1 MANFGQKRALRA
13 NQLIFLLVVA
23 LLLISCNRNRQSVT
37 PAPSAQATV
46 SATIVATEQ
55 GNSTGQGNSTE
66 QVATPTFESNT
77 ATPDSSTSVPRSAV
91 GGAEGAI
98 FTSPRFSYTVVL
110 PCCWLALPTPGTAIE
125 SVLAELE
132 AENGVPV
139 WGDLS
144 ERLRERESGALLEL
158 IAMLPDDE
166 NLTLPVAQVTV
177 GVLPAQGMTLD
188 KYLAATE
195 AELTTI
201 ANTDVL
207 AAYIEPTLSIDTYP
221 ASVIEYTAMR
231 MPNLDDEPDETI
243 AGLQVAFFGLD
254 AEWLII
260 LTFTT
265 TQERFDALR
274 PEFFHIVRGVSFADS
289 AEQRES

>member
-1 MANFGQKRALRA
+1 MANLGQKCVQRAK
-13 NQLIFLLVVA
+13 QTVFLLLVA
-23 LLLISCNRNRQSVT
+23 LALMSCNRQNATPVPSAPATSLATVAPTEPNVT
-37 PAPSAQATV
+37 PPSGAP
-46 SATIVATEQ
+46 
-55 GNSTGQGNSTE
+55 
-66 QVATPTFESNT
+66 ATPTFEGNT
-77 ATPDSSTSVPRSAV
+77 ATPGSSESTPGAAI

-98 FTSPRFSYTVVL
+98 FTSPRFSYTIVL

-177 GVLPAQGMTLD
+177 GVLPAHGMTLD
-188 KYLAATE
+188 NYLAATE

-231 MPNLDDEPDETI
+231 TPDLDDEPDEI
-243 AGLQVAFFGLD
+243 VAGLQVAFFGLD

-265 TQERFDALR
+265 TQDRFDALR
-274 PEFFHIVRGVSFADS
+274 PDFLHIVRGVSFVDA
-289 AEQRES
+289 AE

>member
-1 MANFGQKRALRA
+1 MANFGQKRVQRA
-13 NQLIFLLVVA
+13 KQMIFLLLVA
-23 LLLISCNRNRQSVT
+23 LVLMSCNRNRQNAT
-37 PAPSAQATV
+37 PVPSAPATSLATV
-46 SATIVATEQ
+46 APTEPSATAT
-55 GNSTGQGNSTE
+55 TGAP
-66 QVATPTFESNT
+66 ATPTFESNA
-77 ATPDSSTSVPRSAV
+77 ATPGSGKSTPGAII

-98 FTSPRFSYTVVL
+98 FTSPRYSYTIVL

-139 WGDLS
+139 WGDLG

-177 GVLPAQGMTLD
+177 GVLPAHGMTLD
-188 KYLAATE
+188 NYLAATE

-231 MPNLDDEPDETI
+231 TPDLDDEPDDMI

-265 TQERFDALR
+265 TQNRFDALR
-274 PEFFHIVRGVSFADS
+274 PEFLHIVRGVSFVDA
-289 AEQRES
+289 AQ

>member
-1 MANFGQKRALRA
+1 MANLGQKCVQRAK
-13 NQLIFLLVVA
+13 QTFFLLLVA
-23 LLLISCNRNRQSVT
+23 LALMSCNRQSATPVPSAPATSLATVAPTEPNVT
-37 PAPSAQATV
+37 PTSGAL
-46 SATIVATEQ
+46 
-55 GNSTGQGNSTE
+55 
-66 QVATPTFESNT
+66 ATPTFEGNT
-77 ATPDSSTSVPRSAV
+77 ATPGSSESVPGAAI

-98 FTSPRFSYTVVL
+98 FTSPRFSYTIVL

-177 GVLPAQGMTLD
+177 GVLPAHGMTLD
-188 KYLAATE
+188 NYLAATE

-231 MPNLDDEPDETI
+231 TPDLDDEPDEI
-243 AGLQVAFFGLD
+243 VAGLQVAFFGLD

-265 TQERFDALR
+265 TQDRFDALR
-274 PEFFHIVRGVSFADS
+274 PDFLHIVRGVSFVDA
-289 AEQRES
+289 AE